1 MISVLLVEDSPDQV
15 LFIQHVL
22 GQNEDLQVT
31 HTADGAAAEEL
42 AKTKDWDLV
51 ISDIELPGLT
61 GLQLLEIIKD
71 RSPETPVILITGHER
86 MDYAMGA
93 FKYNADGMLLKPLNA
108 NELMDKVKEVLAK
121 SQKTKSDPA
130 VVLAIGAHPDDVEI
144 GCGGTLIRHSSS
156 GDKVTVLT
164 LSGGEHGGE
173 PGKRVK
179 ESERAAE
186 ILGADLIM
194 GSLQDTKI
202 SEGLDTIKLIEGAI
216 SKVNPDIVYTHTEK
230 DGHQDHRNGY
240 RASIV
245 ACRSIEN
252 IYSYQAPSTNIDFR
266 PNHFVD
272 VGDYLNEKIDSIE
285 AYQTQTAIRSY
296 LAEDLI
302 RATSRYWGRFAGYS
316 FVEPFEI
323 VRQKQSS

>member
-22 GQNEDLQVT
+22 GQNENLKVT
-31 HTADGAAAEEL
+31 HTSDGAVAEEF
-42 AKTKDWDLV
+42 AKTQDWDLV
-51 ISDIELPGLT
+51 ISDIELPGLS
-61 GLQLLEIIKD
+61 GLQLLEAIKD

-93 FKYNADGMLLKPLNA
+93 FKHNADGMLLKPLNA
-108 NELMDKVKEVLAK
+108 TELIEKVEEVLLK
-121 SQKTKSDPA
+121 SRSSRSNSD

-144 GCGGTLIRHSSS
+144 GCGATLIRHSSG

-179 ESERAAE
+179 ESAKAAE
-186 ILGADLIM
+186 ILGAELIM
-194 GSLQDTKI
+194 GSLQDTQI
-202 SEGLDTIKLIEGAI
+202 SEGLETIKLIEDAI
-216 SKVNPDIVYTHTEK
+216 SKVNPSIIYTHTEK

-266 PNHFVD
+266 PNHFVE
-272 VGDYLNEKIDSIE
+272 VGDFMDRKIDSIE